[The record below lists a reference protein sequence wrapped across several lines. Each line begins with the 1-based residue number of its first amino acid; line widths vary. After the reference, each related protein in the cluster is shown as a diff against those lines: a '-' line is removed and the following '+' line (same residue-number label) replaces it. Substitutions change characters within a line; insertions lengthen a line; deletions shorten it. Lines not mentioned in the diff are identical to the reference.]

1 MKDMKILVV
10 DDDKDIRKIIRIYLE
25 QQGYEIIEAEDGL
38 EALEKIDD
46 SYDLVILDVMMPN
59 LDGIETCRK
68 IRENYIMPV
77 IFLTAKSEEMDKVE
91 GFSVGADDYVSKPF
105 TPLELIARVRS
116 HLRRYLEYG
125 SNKAEENSNIIELEN
140 LIIDTAAHL
149 VTKNGEEVPLTKTEF
164 GILSL
169 LAANRGK
176 VFSLDEIY
184 TNVWG
189 ENSILSAESTVSVH
203 VKKLRQKIEDDIKKP
218 KYVKTVWGVGYRVD

>member
-1 MKDMKILVV
+1 MKILVV

-25 QQGYEIIEAEDGL
+25 QQGYIIIEAEDGL
-38 EALEKIDD
+38 DALDKVDE

-59 LDGIETCRK
+59 LDGIETCRR
-68 IRENYIMPV
+68 IRENFAMPI

-91 GFSVGADDYVSKPF
+91 GFSVGADDYIPKPF
-105 TPLELIARVRS
+105 TPLELIARVRAN
-116 HLRRYLEYG
+116 LRRYLEYG
-125 SNKAEENSNIIELEN
+125 SNKIEENSNIIELEN

-149 VTKNGEEVPLTKTEF
+149 VTKKGVEVPLTKTEF

-176 VFSLDEIY
+176 VYSLDEIY

-218 KYVKTVWGVGYRVD
+218 RYVKTVWGVGYRVD

>member
-25 QQGYEIIEAEDGL
+25 QQGYIIIEAEDGL
-38 EALEKIDD
+38 DALDKVDD

-59 LDGIETCRK
+59 LDGIETCRR
-68 IRENYIMPV
+68 IRENYAMPI

-91 GFSVGADDYVSKPF
+91 GFSVGADDYIPKPF
-105 TPLELIARVRS
+105 TPLELIARVRAN
-116 HLRRYLEYG
+116 LRRYLEYG
-125 SNKAEENSNIIELEN
+125 SNKIEENSNIIELEN

-149 VTKNGEEVPLTKTEF
+149 VTKKGVEVPLTKTEF

-176 VFSLDEIY
+176 VYSLDEIY

-218 KYVKTVWGVGYRVD
+218 RYVKTVWGVGYRVD

>member
-38 EALEKIDD
+38 DALDKINDT
-46 SYDLVILDVMMPN
+46 YDLVILDVMMPN
-59 LDGIETCRK
+59 LDGIETCRR
-68 IRENYIMPV
+68 IRENYNLPI

-91 GFSVGADDYVSKPF
+91 GFSAGADDYIPKPF
-105 TPLELIARVRS
+105 TPLELIARVRAN
-116 HLRRYLEYG
+116 LRRYLEYG
-125 SNKAEENSNIIELEN
+125 SNKLDENSNIIELEN

-149 VTKNGEEVPLTKTEF
+149 VTKRGEEVPLTKTEF

-176 VFSLDEIY
+176 VYSLDEIY

-189 ENSILSAESTVSVH
+189 ESSILSAESTVSVH

-218 KYVKTVWGVGYRVD
+218 RYVKTVWGVGYRVD

>member
-25 QQGYEIIEAEDGL
+25 QQGYIIIEAEDGL
-38 EALEKIDD
+38 DALDKVDD
-46 SYDLVILDVMMPN
+46 TYDLVILDVMMPN
-59 LDGIETCRK
+59 LDGVETCRR
-68 IRENYIMPV
+68 IRENFAMPI

-91 GFSVGADDYVSKPF
+91 GFSVGADDYIPKPF
-105 TPLELIARVRS
+105 TPLELIARVRAN
-116 HLRRYLEYG
+116 LRRYLEYG
-125 SNKAEENSNIIELEN
+125 SNKIEENLNIIELEN

-149 VTKNGEEVPLTKTEF
+149 VTKKGVEVPLTKTEF

-176 VFSLDEIY
+176 VYSLDEIY

-218 KYVKTVWGVGYRVD
+218 RYVKTVWGVGYRVD